1 MPNTV
6 KTISLKDNEKEYLN
20 KLLKQNTLEIRVYKR
35 AKILILKSEGYTNE
49 NISEKLDVSISV
61 VKLCLNK
68 YKAGGIETAL
78 RDSEGRGRKSEIT
91 EDDVTW
97 LISKACQKP
106 KDLGYSSEFWYP
118 ASFTRYI
125 NAVAEKE
132 GHPRMS
138 TIVES
143 TIRTIMSKAKIKPFN
158 ITYYCEK
165 RDPDFDSKMHDVLVI
180 YKQIE
185 MQFDENGKLVP
196 FENETIH
203 TLSYDEKPGI
213 QAISNTCDDIAPIAD
228 TDKNS
233 CYKRDYE
240 YVRLGTLSLL
250 AAIDLQTGE
259 SIPFVNETHKS
270 SDFITFLKILDE
282 KYPKN
287 DKIRLILD
295 NHSAHTSR
303 ETQRY
308 LNTVPNRFEFV
319 FTPKHGSWL
328 NLIESFFSKMT
339 KQMLKEIRVKTKD
352 ELVARIYQY
361 FDEINKEPIPYKWTY
376 KMESIDLS
384 KENIDSIVYEVVN
397 SKAASPENRKK
408 KAPQITKRKKTQQ

>member
-106 KDLGYSSEFWYP
+106 KDLGYSSELWYP

-185 MQFDENGKLVP
+185 MQFDENGKLIP

-233 CYKRDYE
+233 YYKRDYE

-308 LNTVPNRFEFV
+308 FNTVPNRFEFV

-352 ELVARIYQY
+352 ELAARIYQY

-376 KMESIDLS
+376 KMDSIDLS

-408 KAPQITKRKKTQQ
+408 KAPQIAKRKKTQQ

>member
-185 MQFDENGKLVP
+185 MQFDENGKLIP

-213 QAISNTCDDIAPIAD
+213 QAISNTCDDIVPIAD

-308 LNTVPNRFEFV
+308 LNTIPNRFEFV

-352 ELVARIYQY
+352 ELAARIYQY

-376 KMESIDLS
+376 KMDSIDLS

-408 KAPQITKRKKTQQ
+408 KAPQIAKRKKTQQ